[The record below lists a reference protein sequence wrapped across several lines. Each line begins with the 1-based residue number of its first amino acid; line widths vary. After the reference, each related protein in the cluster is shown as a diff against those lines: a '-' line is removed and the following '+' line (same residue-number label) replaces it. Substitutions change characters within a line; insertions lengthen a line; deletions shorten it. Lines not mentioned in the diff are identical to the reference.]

1 MLFGSAGVCWCHGED
16 ALLPIALEAKLDA
29 MVTAGEISRAD
40 ADAKLAA
47 MSDLPLEKESARR
60 GKGKSGSVVGI
71 E

>member
-1 MLFGSAGVCWCHGED
+1 
-16 ALLPIALEAKLDA
+16 
-29 MVTAGEISRAD
+29 MVTAGEISRAA